1 MTVEDVLYHVITL
14 TCSAPLFRVGL
25 QTGTTWNHPQSPEC
39 NFLEFEDIRDNLKHK
54 FPVKRPLVLLPCAA
68 VAFLSTAQAVL
79 AGPLTEPLTNASQV
93 LYLTADEASRGIRIS
108 IKGVVTAA
116 EPDWGGRFFI
126 QDSSAG
132 VFVENIS
139 SVQPAPGD
147 LLVVSG
153 VSYPGGYA
161 PIISKPHWEK
171 AGTAPLPPARTV
183 AIEQLMSGVEDG
195 QRVEISGIVRKA
207 QISGSTLEFELVS
220 GGYRVRVY
228 QPIPSGIDPQSF
240 IGAKVRVKGT
250 AATAY
255 NAPLR
260 HLVAVDVYVPFPS
273 DCLVEKS
280 AAANPFKE
288 PLIPINRIG
297 QYQAGRS
304 LGYRV
309 RVKGIVTYQ
318 RKGED
323 IFIRDATS
331 GLQVKCS
338 QLLSLSPGDVIEAVG
353 FPGVE
358 NFLPVLE
365 DAVCRKVAQSQAQML
380 PKDVRIG
387 ELLQGLHHADFI
399 TLKGKLLDRLTEQ
412 VPLPDGESNIVK
424 TILVLQ
430 TTNLLFTAEA
440 ETVQPNPVLTSIPLG
455 STIQVRGICFL
466 QSEESG
472 TIKSFQVLLPSSND
486 VVIMARPGWLTARHL
501 LIILAIAAVVI
512 VAGASWIVMVSKRNS
527 ALRNLIHEREL
538 DQIELQKA
546 HDTLETRV
554 KERTEQLKFQITARK
569 EAEVQ
574 SKAILAERTRLAKEL
589 HDTLE
594 QTLTGI
600 TLQLNT
606 VAKLFQQNPETASY
620 HLGLVRNMLRMSR
633 VELRRSI
640 WDLRSRELEE
650 FDLSKALLISGNRI
664 ADSTGIRVEVE
675 SKGDVRPLPE
685 VIEENLLRIGQEAVT
700 NTVKHSGA
708 DWTKIQLEFGAR
720 DVILEIQDNGKGFTP
735 ENCAGPDEGHFGL
748 LGMSER
754 VKRFGGQ
761 MFITSALGRGTTI
774 RVELPVEP
782 TLSPKSIHEQA
793 DYEQDIIDSD
803 SHC

>member
-1 MTVEDVLYHVITL
+1 M
-14 TCSAPLFRVGL
+14 
-25 QTGTTWNHPQSPEC
+25 
-39 NFLEFEDIRDNLKHK
+39 
-54 FPVKRPLVLLPCAA
+54 KRPLVLLPCAA
-68 VAFLSTAQAVL
+68 FAFLNAAQTVL
-79 AGPLTEPLTNASQV
+79 AGQLTEPLTNASQV
-93 LYLTADEASRGIRIS
+93 LRLTADEASRGIRIS

-126 QDSSAG
+126 QDSSGG

-139 SVQPAPGD
+139 SVQPVPGD

-161 PIISKPHWEK
+161 PIVSKPHWEK
-171 AGTAPLPPARTV
+171 VGTAPLPAAKPV
-183 AIEQLMSGVEDG
+183 AIEQLMSGVEDS
-195 QRVEISGIVRKA
+195 QRIEISGIVRKA

-220 GGYRVRVY
+220 GGYRIRVFE
-228 QPIPSGIDPQSF
+228 PIPPGVDPQSF
-240 IGAKVRVKGT
+240 VGANVRVKGT

-260 HLVAVDVYVPFPS
+260 HLVAVDVYVPFLN
-273 DCLVEKS
+273 DCLIETS
-280 AAANPFKE
+280 AASDPFKG
-288 PLIPINRIG
+288 PLTPISNIG

-309 RVKGIVTYQ
+309 RVKGVVTYQ

-323 IFIRDATS
+323 VFIRDATS
-331 GLQVKCS
+331 GLQVKSS
-338 QLLSLSPGDVIEAVG
+338 QLLSLSPGDVIEVVG

-365 DAVCRKVAQSQAQML
+365 DAVYRKTTEPPARMS
-380 PKDVRIG
+380 PKDVPIG
-387 ELLQGLHHADFI
+387 ELLQGLHHSDFI
-399 TLKGKLLDRLTEQ
+399 TLKGKLLDRLAEQ
-412 VPLPDGESNIVK
+412 VPPPTGESNIVK
-424 TILVLQ
+424 TTLVLQ

-440 ETVQPNPVLTSIPLG
+440 ETVKRDPALTSIPLG
-455 STIQVRGICFL
+455 STIQVSGICFL

-472 TIKSFQVLLPSSND
+472 TIKSFQVLLPGARD
-486 VVIMARPGWLTARHL
+486 VTIIARPGWLTPQHL
-501 LIILAIAAVVI
+501 LIILAIALVVI
-512 VAGASWIVMVSKRNS
+512 VAGASWIVMVSKRNT
-527 ALRNLIHEREL
+527 ALRSLIHEREL

-574 SKAILAERTRLAKEL
+574 SRAILAERTRLAKEL

-606 VAKLFQQNPETASY
+606 VAKLFQLNPETASY

-650 FDLSKALLISGNRI
+650 FDLSKALWISGNRI

-685 VIEENLLRIGQEAVT
+685 VIEENLLRIGQEAIT

-708 DWTKIQLEFGAR
+708 NWTKIQLEFGAR
-720 DVILEIQDNGKGFTP
+720 DVVLEIKDNGKGFTP

-748 LGMSER
+748 LGISER

-761 MFITSALGRGTTI
+761 IIITSAPGQGTSI
-774 RVELPVEP
+774 RVELPVAQSR
-782 TLSPKSIHEQA
+782 LPKTNHEQA
-793 DYEQDIIDSD
+793 DYEKNLTDSD
-803 SHC
+803 SHS

>member
-1 MTVEDVLYHVITL
+1 M
-14 TCSAPLFRVGL
+14 
-25 QTGTTWNHPQSPEC
+25 
-39 NFLEFEDIRDNLKHK
+39 
-54 FPVKRPLVLLPCAA
+54 
-68 VAFLSTAQAVL
+68 VL
-79 AGPLTEPLTNASQV
+79 AGPSTGPLTNASQV
-93 LYLTADEASRGIRIS
+93 LYLPADEAARGVRIS

-116 EPDWGGRFFI
+116 ESDWGGRFFI
-126 QDSSAG
+126 QDSSGG

-147 LLVVSG
+147 VLAVSG

-171 AGTAPLPPARTV
+171 VGTAPLPAAKPV

-195 QRVEISGIVRKA
+195 QRIEISGIIRKA
-207 QISGSTLEFELVS
+207 QLSGSTLEFELVS
-220 GGYRVRVY
+220 GGYRIRVFE
-228 QPIPSGIDPQSF
+228 PIPSGLDPQSF
-240 IGAKVRVKGT
+240 IGAKVRVRGT

-260 HLVAVDVYVPFPS
+260 HLVAVDVYVPFS
-273 DCLVEKS
+273 TDCVVEKP
-280 AAANPFKE
+280 AASDPFQE
-288 PLIPINRIG
+288 PLSPINNIG

-309 RVKGIVTYQ
+309 RVKGVVAYQ
-318 RKGED
+318 RTGED

-331 GLQVKCS
+331 GLQIKSS
-338 QLLSLSPGDVIEAVG
+338 QLLSLSPGDVVEAVG

-365 DAVCRKVAQSQAQML
+365 DAVFRKTTEPRAKML
-380 PKDVRIG
+380 PREVPIG

-399 TLKGKLLDRLTEQ
+399 TLTGKLLDRLAEE
-412 VPLPDGESNIVK
+412 VPSPAGKSNIVK
-424 TILVLQ
+424 TTLVLQ

-440 ETVQPNPVLTSIPLG
+440 ETLKPDPVLASIPPG
-455 STIQVRGICFL
+455 STIRVSGICFL

-472 TIKSFQVLLPSSND
+472 TIKSFQILLPGSEE
-486 VVIMARPGWLTARHL
+486 VTIIARPGWLTPRNL
-501 LIILAIAAVVI
+501 LIILAIALVVI
-512 VAGASWIVMVSKRNS
+512 VLGGSWIIMVSKKNS
-527 ALRNLIHEREL
+527 ALRHLIHEREL

-546 HDTLETRV
+546 HDTLESRV

-650 FDLSKALLISGNRI
+650 FDLSKALSISGNRI
-664 ADSTGIRVEVE
+664 ADGAGIRVEVE
-675 SKGDVRPLPE
+675 SKGEVRPLPE
-685 VIEENLLRIGQEAVT
+685 VIEENLLRIGQEAIT

-708 DWTKIQLEFGAR
+708 TWTKILLEFGAR
-720 DVILEIQDNGKGFTP
+720 DIVLEIKDNGKGFTL
-735 ENCAGPDEGHFGL
+735 ENCAGPDQGHFGL

-754 VKRFGGQ
+754 VKRVGGQ
-761 MFITSALGRGTTI
+761 IFITSAPGAGTTI
-774 RVELPVEP
+774 RVELPVEQP
-782 TLSPKSIHEQA
+782 LLPKSNHEPA
-793 DYEQDIIDSD
+793 DYEENITDPD